1 MNKIEVKCYINGE
14 PEMGNSSLYL
24 SKTEPWDQVVYKISL
39 KVNRPQSSSSLVY
52 NELGGQVTS
61 VADLE
66 DGDKV
71 FFAVLCRSKV
81 AKYVFGSFLHV
92 KVDSSLRKSKPQL
105 PRRSRPLLRLLLLQ
119 LFQRLRLP
127 FLLLL
132 PWRFRLPTL
141 RQRLPRNSRDRPL

>member
-14 PEMGNSSLYL
+14 PEMGGSSLYL

-39 KVNRPQSSSSLVY
+39 KVNRPQSPSSLVY

-71 FFAVLCRSKV
+71 FFAVNGESFV
-81 AKYVFGSFLHV
+81 AP
-92 KVDSSLRKSKPQL
+92 KSQSMYL
-105 PRRSRPLLRLLLLQ
+105 D
-119 LFQRLRLP
+119 
-127 FLLLL
+127 
-132 PWRFRLPTL
+132 RFFT
-141 RQRLPRNSRDRPL
+141 

>member
-39 KVNRPQSSSSLVY
+39 KVNRPQNPSSLVY

-71 FFAVLCRSKV
+71 FFAVN
-81 AKYVFGSFLHV
+81 GESFAAPA
-92 KVDSSLRKSKPQL
+92 SQSM
-105 PRRSRPLLRLLLLQ
+105 
-119 LFQRLRLP
+119 LFTP
-127 FLLLL
+127 F
-132 PWRFRLPTL
+132 FT
-141 RQRLPRNSRDRPL
+141 

>member
-1 MNKIEVKCYINGE
+1 MNKFEVKCYINGE

-39 KVNRPQSSSSLVY
+39 KVNRPQNAGSLVY

-71 FFAVLCRSKV
+71 FFAVNGEAFV
-81 AKYVFGSFLHV
+81 APKTQGRVCV
-92 KVDSSLRKSKPQL
+92 
-105 PRRSRPLLRLLLLQ
+105 
-119 LFQRLRLP
+119 
-127 FLLLL
+127 
-132 PWRFRLPTL
+132 RFFT
-141 RQRLPRNSRDRPL
+141 

>member
-39 KVNRPQSSSSLVY
+39 KVNRPQSPSSLVY
-52 NELGGQVTS
+52 NELGGQVAS

-71 FFAVLCRSKV
+71 FFAVNGESFV
-81 AKYVFGSFLHV
+81 AP
-92 KVDSSLRKSKPQL
+92 KSQSMYL
-105 PRRSRPLLRLLLLQ
+105 GH
-119 LFQRLRLP
+119 F
-127 FLLLL
+127 F
-132 PWRFRLPTL
+132 T
-141 RQRLPRNSRDRPL
+141 